1 LSATRKIILGQS
13 SLSIRSVRGVVGL
26 IPVALHPDLVPE
38 KYKADFTAYDQNA
51 SNVPMVDKTSM
62 LQFFDIAG
70 VTSETK
76 DYFPAADLD
85 CHGQFPP
92 TYICTCEIDPVRDDG
107 RVMIKSL
114 RDAGVKTK
122 WDHYDG
128 LPHNFFV
135 FPGLPETKTFM
146 EQTFSGISWVIEQ
159 M

>member
-1 LSATRKIILGQS
+1 
-13 SLSIRSVRGVVGL
+13 
-26 IPVALHPDLVPE
+26 VPE